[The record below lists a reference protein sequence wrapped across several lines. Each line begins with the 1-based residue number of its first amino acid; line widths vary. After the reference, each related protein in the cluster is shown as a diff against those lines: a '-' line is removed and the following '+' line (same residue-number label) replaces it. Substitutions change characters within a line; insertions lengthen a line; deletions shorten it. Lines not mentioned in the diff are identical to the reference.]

1 MSRALPNWLG
11 EEPPFA
17 LVTPTTG
24 SSTASAGNGTTN
36 IFTTSESLPA
46 GTYLVGGNFL
56 ITAVTTFTNTDSIY
70 FEITDTGGA
79 LNLYPQTLLTGYS
92 QQGSA
97 TAAIVASVTGIL
109 VLNVA
114 TTISWAVTCA
124 FTLATG
130 KTAYVN
136 NPFYQRVA

>member
-1 MSRALPNWLG
+1 MSLDPPSWLG
-11 EEPPFA
+11 QAPPFP

-24 SSTASAGNGTTN
+24 QSTATAGNGTTN
-36 IFTTSESLPA
+36 IFTSVSLPA

-70 FEITDTGGA
+70 FRITDTGGN
-79 LNLYPQTLLTGYS
+79 LLLYPQTLLTGYS

-97 TAAIVASVTGIL
+97 SATIAASVNGIL
-109 VLNVA
+109 VLTS
-114 TTISWAVTCA
+114 TTTVSWQVVCA

-130 KTAYVN
+130 KTSYVT
-136 NPFYQRVA
+136 NPFYQRIA

>member
-1 MSRALPNWLG
+1 MSLDPPSWLG
-11 EEPPFA
+11 QAPPFT

-24 SSTASAGNGTTN
+24 QSTATAGNGTTN
-36 IFTTSESLPA
+36 IFTSVSLPA

-56 ITAVTTFTNTDSIY
+56 ITAVTTFTNTDTIY
-70 FEITDTGGA
+70 FRITDTGGN
-79 LNLYPQTLLTGYS
+79 LLLYPQTLLTGYS

-97 TAAIVASVTGIL
+97 SATIAASVNGIL
-109 VLNVA
+109 VLTS
-114 TTISWAVTCA
+114 TTTVSWQVVCA

-130 KTAYVN
+130 KTSYVT

>member
-1 MSRALPNWLG
+1 MSSALPNWLG

-24 SSTASAGNGTTN
+24 QSTATASNGTTN
-36 IFTTSESLPA
+36 IFTTSVSLPA

-70 FEITDTGGA
+70 FRITDTGGN
-79 LNLYPQTLLTGYS
+79 LLLYPQTLLTGYS

-97 TAAIVASVTGIL
+97 TATMAASVNGIL
-109 VLNVA
+109 VLTS
-114 TTISWAVTCA
+114 TTTVSWQVVCA

-130 KTAYVN
+130 KTAYLS

>member
-1 MSRALPNWLG
+1 MSSALPNWLG

-24 SSTASAGNGTTN
+24 QSTATASNGTTN
-36 IFTTSESLPA
+36 IFTSISLPA

-56 ITAVTTFTNTDSIY
+56 ITAVTTFVNTDTIY
-70 FEITDTGGA
+70 FRITDTGGN
-79 LNLYPQTLLTGYS
+79 LLLYPQTLLTGYS

-97 TAAIVASVTGIL
+97 TATMAASVNGIL
-109 VLNVA
+109 ILTS
-114 TTISWAVTCA
+114 TTTVSWQVVCA

-130 KTAYVN
+130 KTAYLS

>member
-1 MSRALPNWLG
+1 MSRDPPSWLG
-11 EEPPFA
+11 QAPPFT

-24 SSTASAGNGTTN
+24 QSTATASNGTTN
-36 IFTTSESLPA
+36 IFTSVSLPA

-56 ITAVTTFTNTDSIY
+56 ITAVTTFTNTDTIY
-70 FEITDTGGA
+70 FRITDTGGN
-79 LNLYPQTLLTGYS
+79 LLLYPQTLLTGYS

-97 TAAIVASVTGIL
+97 SATMAASVNGIL
-109 VLNVA
+109 VLTS
-114 TTISWAVTCA
+114 TTTVSWQVVCA

-130 KTAYVN
+130 KTSYVT

>member
-1 MSRALPNWLG
+1 MSVARPNWLG

-24 SSTASAGNGTTN
+24 LSTATAGNGTTN
-36 IFTTSESLPA
+36 IYTSISLPA

-56 ITAVTTFTNTDSIY
+56 VLAVTTFINTDSIY
-70 FEITDTGGA
+70 FRITDTGGG
-79 LNLYPQTLLTGYS
+79 LNLYPQTLLTGYC

-97 TAAIVASVTGIL
+97 SASMAASVTGIL

-114 TTISWAVTCA
+114 TTISWQVVCA
-124 FTLATG
+124 YTTPTG
-130 KTAYVN
+130 KTAYLS
-136 NPFYQRVA
+136 NPFYQRIA

>member
-1 MSRALPNWLG
+1 MSSALPNWLG

-24 SSTASAGNGTTN
+24 QSTATASNGTTN
-36 IFTTSESLPA
+36 IFTSISLPA

-56 ITAVTTFTNTDSIY
+56 ITAVTTFVNTDTIY
-70 FEITDTGGA
+70 FRITDTGGN
-79 LNLYPQTLLTGYS
+79 LLLYPQTLLTGYS

-97 TAAIVASVTGIL
+97 TATMAASVNGIL
-109 VLNVA
+109 VLTS
-114 TTISWAVTCA
+114 TTTVSWQVVCA
-124 FTLATG
+124 FSLATG
-130 KTAYVN
+130 KTAYLS

>member
-1 MSRALPNWLG
+1 MSRDLPSWLG
-11 EEPPFA
+11 QEPPFT

-24 SSTASAGNGTTN
+24 SSVATSGNGTTN
-36 IFTTSESLPA
+36 IFTSVSLPA
-46 GTYLVGGNFL
+46 GTYLVGGSFL
-56 ITAVTTFTNTDSIY
+56 VLALTTFTNTDTIY
-70 FEITDTGGA
+70 FRITDTGGG
-79 LNLYPQTLLTGYS
+79 LTLYPQTLLTGYS

-97 TAAIVASVTGIL
+97 SATIAASVSGIL

-114 TTISWAVTCA
+114 TTISWQVVCA

-130 KTAYVN
+130 KTSYLS

>member
-1 MSRALPNWLG
+1 MSLPPSWLG
-11 EEPPFA
+11 QAPPFP

-24 SSTASAGNGTTN
+24 ISTATAGNGTTN
-36 IFTTSESLPA
+36 IFTSISLPA

-56 ITAVTTFTNTDSIY
+56 ITATTTFTNTDSIY
-70 FEITDTGGA
+70 FEITDTA
-79 LNLYPQTLLTGYS
+79 SSLVLYPQTLMTGYS

-97 TAAIVASVTGIL
+97 TAAIAASVTGIL
-109 VLNVA
+109 VLTVE
-114 TTISWAVTCA
+114 TTVSWAVTCA

-130 KTAYVN
+130 KTAYVS

>member
-1 MSRALPNWLG
+1 MSLDPPSWLG
-11 EEPPFA
+11 QAPPFP

-24 SSTASAGNGTTN
+24 QSTATAGNGTTN
-36 IFTTSESLPA
+36 IFTSVSLPA

-70 FEITDTGGA
+70 FRITDTGGN
-79 LNLYPQTLLTGYS
+79 LLLYPQTLLTGYS

-97 TAAIVASVTGIL
+97 TATMAASVNGIL
-109 VLNVA
+109 VLTS
-114 TTISWAVTCA
+114 TTTVSWQVVCA

-130 KTAYVN
+130 KTAYLS